1 MTKENKAFFREN
13 NIDIDMAL
21 ERFSENEELYLKYF
35 NSFPEDNTY
44 TNFIN
49 SFKTD
54 KLWQSQNLL
63 ITFMA
68 IVGNLSF
75 TDLYN
80 DSRELLKKIKNISVS
95 DAIILFE
102 KLKDDYSNII
112 DFIEN
117 FNI

>member
-49 SFKTD
+49 SFKAD
-54 KLWQSQNLL
+54 KLWQSHNLQYKL
-63 ITFMA
+63 
-68 IVGNLSF
+68 VWK
-75 TDLYN
+75 
-80 DSRELLKKIKNISVS
+80 ELLCCRTASSYI
-95 DAIILFE
+95 AELF
-102 KLKDDYSNII
+102 
-112 DFIEN
+112 
-117 FNI
+117 

>member
-1 MTKENKAFFREN
+1 MTEENKAVFRKN

-35 NSFPEDNTY
+35 NLFPKDNTY
-44 TNFIN
+44 NNFIN
-49 SFKTD
+49 SFKAD

-68 IVGNLSF
+68 IVGNLGF

-80 DSRELLKKIKNISVS
+80 DSRELLRKIKNNSVS
-95 DAIILFE
+95 DAIITLE
-102 KLKDDYSNII
+102 KLKDDYSDMI